1 MPVYLSFM
9 ILPNICLGSKSA
21 GEENW
26 SGERPTLT
34 KSSYCSSATYTTATS
49 DEDVTHYH
57 AYTQTTSDSGDTLSR
72 AMSQRWEFAEVDS
85 ILSIEMMTCFDF
97 NQI

>member
-1 MPVYLSFM
+1 MCEIVACFPFAISQTITDYASLSSL
-9 ILPNICLGSKSA
+9 ILPDICLGSKSA

-72 AMSQRWEFAEVDS
+72 AMSQR
-85 ILSIEMMTCFDF
+85 
-97 NQI
+97 